1 MGEEEM
7 SRSYAVV
14 QTLLLSAFAIV
25 YFVGSGE
32 LVFPAGGAVRAAG
45 LVLCALGL
53 LVMLA
58 AFRSLGGAIQI
69 APEPRAQAQ
78 LVTGGIY
85 RWLRHPI
92 YTAIVMVV
100 IGLFLRKPTWLVA
113 IAALIVVIFLVIK
126 SRYEETLL
134 IARYPEYATYREHT
148 TGVLPWFRRA

>member
-1 MGEEEM
+1 M
-7 SRSYAVV
+7 SRNYAVL

-25 YFVGSGE
+25 YFVGSGA
-32 LVFPAGGAVRAAG
+32 LLFPAGGAVRTVG
-45 LVLCALGL
+45 LVLSLLGL

-69 APEPRAQAQ
+69 APEPRANAQ

-92 YTAIVMVV
+92 YTAIVLVV
-100 IGLFLRKPTWLVA
+100 VGLSLRKPTWLVA
-113 IAALIVVIFLVIK
+113 IAAVIVIIFLVIK

-134 IARYPEYATYREHT
+134 IARYPEYSAYRQHT
-148 TGVLPWFRRA
+148 TGVLPWFHRA